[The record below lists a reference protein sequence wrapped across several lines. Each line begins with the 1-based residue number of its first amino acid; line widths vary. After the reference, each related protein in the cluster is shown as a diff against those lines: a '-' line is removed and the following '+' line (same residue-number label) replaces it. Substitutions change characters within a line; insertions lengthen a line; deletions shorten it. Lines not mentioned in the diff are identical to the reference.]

1 MSLPS
6 VQATGTVHALVRRCP
21 KQAARTG
28 EWRRPHPPLSP
39 RQRWRGL
46 AGTALTPPWGQAGE
60 HAGSKPP
67 VRNTTGLHTA
77 SREDAR
83 HPVQGLDPSF
93 RALLS
98 ACCRPPCYGG
108 LLCAPPDAMTTS
120 GRNRIWLCA
129 ASERVRCR
137 HAAAKRTNRPTN
149 YCVLSLQGLPFPARR
164 KHRISTTTA
173 TSKVPRIW
181 QTLTILLCRIKSV

>member
-1 MSLPS
+1 MAATPPS
-6 VQATGTVHALVRRCP
+6 SEPTTAM
-21 KQAARTG
+21 
-28 EWRRPHPPLSP
+28 
-39 RQRWRGL
+39 
-46 AGTALTPPWGQAGE
+46 AGTCWNSSNASLGTGGE